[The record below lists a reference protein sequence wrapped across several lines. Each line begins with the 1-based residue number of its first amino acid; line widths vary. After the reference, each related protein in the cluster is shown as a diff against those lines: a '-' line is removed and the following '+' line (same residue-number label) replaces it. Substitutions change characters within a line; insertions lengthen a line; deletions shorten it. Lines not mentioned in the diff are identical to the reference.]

1 MFGGK
6 ILRDI
11 QHRPTGGFPPIFLCD
26 KETEKSSEQKDI
38 KREYS
43 VSSEESKSPLLL
55 MKDILTKRRTQQ
67 PSSKEFVSL

>member
-26 KETEKSSEQKDI
+26 KETEDSSDQKI
-38 KREYS
+38 GKREYS
-43 VSSEESKSPLLL
+43 VSSEETKSPLLL

-67 PSSKEFVSL
+67 PSGQNFVSL